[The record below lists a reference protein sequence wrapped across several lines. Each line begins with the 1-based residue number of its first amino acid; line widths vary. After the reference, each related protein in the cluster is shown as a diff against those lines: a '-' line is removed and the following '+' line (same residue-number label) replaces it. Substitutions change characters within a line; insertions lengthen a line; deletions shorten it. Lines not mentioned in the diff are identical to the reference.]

1 MGVRT
6 SRRYLA
12 AILLAVLGMIA
23 TATPALATTNPG
35 SSYDNNTYSY
45 GYNNLTYAVT
55 PTQSS
60 SHGCTARLYDFPH
73 GGTFLAEVQEG
84 AHNLTGAL
92 NNDVESIYV
101 PSGCTFA
108 ASEHWD
114 GQGRCIVK
122 SGPGTFEVGDDVVS
136 WVGVNRSSCGS
147 APAPA
152 PAPTAAPAPK
162 GCAATLYD
170 FPNGHTELTTLGEGT
185 YNFNGDLLWL
195 NNDVESVHVPANVH
209 VRVARSYDATGWIKT
224 LTGPGILNVHDDEAS
239 WIEITCKG
247 APAPKPTA
255 KPTALPTQPPK
266 PTPIPPTKPPKP
278 TPIPPTATPVPPTA
292 TPVPPTATP
301 VPLRASVGDFVWLD
315 VNGDGIQD
323 RGENGIPG
331 VTIGLFDQDGN
342 LLEFTV
348 TGRNGGY
355 LFDDLDAGTYQVVV
369 DITTLPPQN
378 RQTFDADGGFDDR
391 STVTLAAG
399 ENDRLQDFGY
409 RILAPTATPVPP
421 TATPVPPTATP
432 VPPTATPEPP
442 TATPVPLRAAVG
454 DRVWF
459 DLDRD
464 GDQDPGEAGIPGVT
478 VILTAADGS
487 TQTAVTGSNGGYLFS
502 NLDAGTYQLSID
514 TTTLPAG
521 AIQTYDAEAPLDDAS
536 TVTLAPGD
544 ENRLQDFGY
553 VVPVPPTATPV
564 PPTATPVP
572 PTATPEPLLAS
583 VGDLVWLDNDE
594 SGLQSAGEPGIAD
607 VTVNL
612 LQNGVVVAT
621 EVTDGNG
628 NYLFDQ
634 LPAGTYVVSV
644 DFTTLPS
651 STLVNVADPDGG
663 TLNQSTITLAPG
675 DADRLQDFG
684 YVEPPPAPAEIGD
697 TVWFDADRDGTQN
710 VGEVG
715 IPGVSV
721 QLIDSSGA
729 VVGTRVTDQDGKYLF
744 TGLAPG
750 AYSVRVLAG
759 TLPAGY
765 EQTYDL
771 DGTLD
776 GTSVEQ
782 LDAGES
788 NLTHDFGYV
797 ELVGEIGDT
806 VWFDTDADGTLNG
819 GESGISGVDV
829 TLVDADGVN
838 YGTLTTG
845 ADGTYLFTG
854 LPAGTFT
861 ATVNPATLPD
871 GVTQTYDFSGDL
883 DNTSVTSIT
892 AGGQDLDQDFG
903 YRILGALGDTVWLDD
918 DGNQVQNAG
927 EAGIPGVVVNLFDDS
942 GTALGS
948 QTTDDNGMYMF
959 NDLPAGQYVVVVDA
973 TTLPDGLVQ
982 TADFSGAL
990 DNESTVELTQA
1001 DPTNLEQDFGYRR
1014 LGTIGDLVFWD
1025 TNSNGA
1031 FDDTDLPLENIR
1043 LNLTSDAGFSAT
1055 TLTDADGLYLFTD
1068 LPVGP
1073 TYTVTV
1079 DETTFTGT
1087 LQNPA
1092 TREQSFEGVDGVL
1105 DSSSSTTLPVAGL
1118 ADPYV
1123 DLRQD
1128 FGYKFI
1134 GDSVGD
1140 LVSVNEPAPEPAP
1153 APAPTGQFR
1162 SRFADRAYVYGWLMS
1177 GS

>member
-12 AILLAVLGMIA
+12 AIVLAVLSMIA
-23 TATPALATTNPG
+23 TATPALAMTNSG
-35 SSYDNNTYSY
+35 SSYYNNNNNTYTY
-45 GYNNLTYAVT
+45 GYTNFTYAVT

-60 SHGCTARLYDFPH
+60 SHGCSARLYDFPH

-136 WVGVNRSSCGS
+136 WIGVNRSSCGS
-147 APAPA
+147 APVPA
-152 PAPTAAPAPK
+152 PAPTAAPTPK
-162 GCAATLYD
+162 GCAVTLYD

-185 YNFNGDLLWL
+185 YNFNGNLLWL

-209 VRVARSYDATGWIKT
+209 VRVTRSYDATGWMKT
-224 LTGPGILNVHDDEAS
+224 MTGPGILNLHDDEAS

-247 APAPKPTA
+247 APVPTPR
-255 KPTALPTQPPK
+255 PTTPPK
-266 PTPIPPTKPPKP
+266 PTPPPKP
-278 TPIPPTATPVPPTA
+278 TATPPPTATPI
-292 TPVPPTATP
+292 PTATP

-323 RGENGIPG
+323 RDEDGIPG
-331 VTIGLFDQDGN
+331 VTIGLLDQDGN
-342 LLEFTV
+342 LLETTV

-355 LFDDLDAGTYQVVV
+355 LFDDLDPGTYQVAV
-369 DITTLPPQN
+369 DITTLPPLN
-378 RQTFDADGGFDDR
+378 RQTFDADGGLDDR
-391 STVTLAAG
+391 STITLAAG
-399 ENDRLQDFGY
+399 QNDRLQDFGY
-409 RILAPTATPVPP
+409 RLLAPTATPVPP

-464 GDQDPGEAGIPGVT
+464 GDQDPSEAGISGVT
-478 VILTAADGS
+478 VILTDADGN

-502 NLDAGTYQLSID
+502 NLDAGPYQLSID

-521 AIQTYDAEAPLDDAS
+521 AIQTYDAEAPLDDTS

-553 VVPVPPTATPV
+553 VVPVPPTV
-564 PPTATPVP
+564 
-572 PTATPEPLLAS
+572 TPEPLLAS
-583 VGDLVWLDNDE
+583 VGDLVWLDTDE
-594 SGLQSAGEPGIAD
+594 SGLQSAGEPGIAG

-621 EVTDGNG
+621 DVTDRNG

-744 TGLAPG
+744 TGLVPG

-819 GESGISGVDV
+819 AESGISGVDV

-871 GVTQTYDFSGDL
+871 GVTQTYDFNGDL

-927 EAGIPGVVVNLFDDS
+927 EAGIPGVVVNLFDDN

-948 QTTDDNGMYMF
+948 QTTDANGVYRF
-959 NDLPAGQYVVVVDA
+959 TDLPAGQYVVVVDA

-990 DNESTVELTQA
+990 DNESTVALTQA

-1025 TNSNGA
+1025 TNRNDA

-1079 DETTFTGT
+1079 DETTFTGS
-1087 LQNPA
+1087 LENPV
-1092 TREQSFEGVDGVL
+1092 TRAQSFEGVDGVL
-1105 DSSSSTTLPVAGL
+1105 DGSSSTTLPVAGL

-1123 DLRQD
+1123 DLRHD
-1128 FGYKFI
+1128 FGYKI
-1134 GDSVGD
+1134 ISDSFGD

-1162 SRFADRAYVYGWLMS
+1162 SRFADRAYVYGWLFS